1 MICLQCAVKR
11 TTLRRC
17 VKPSSVAV
25 PCLLSIQWAIWPK
38 IHKSLFNNFTSS
50 NCEICCI
57 QRLSSISSLRIFWT
71 WMIYH
76 SHRSKKRFL
85 EAISLDVCKWVVVFP
100 CLAFILPNNK
110 KSTSNS
116 TSTILLEWHQF
127 PKQLAP
133 RLKNFSNLHYQSS
146 FPIFQTEKL
155 CMQTAIKTNFEPF
168 STPTRNH
175 HIIHH
180 SGK

>member
-11 TTLRRC
+11 TTLHRC

-85 EAISLDVCKWVVVFP
+85 EAISLDACKWVVVFP
-100 CLAFILPNNK
+100 CPSLHFAQQQKINQQLNIYNFTWMASVPEAACAKAKKFQQFALPIKLPN
-110 KSTSNS
+110 
-116 TSTILLEWHQF
+116 
-127 PKQLAP
+127 
-133 RLKNFSNLHYQSS
+133 FSD
-146 FPIFQTEKL
+146 
-155 CMQTAIKTNFEPF
+155 
-168 STPTRNH
+168 
-175 HIIHH
+175 
-180 SGK
+180 GKIMHANCY